1 MEHGEL
7 KPILESII
15 FVSPSPVKL
24 ETLVEILPES
34 NREMILEGLHRI
46 EEEYE
51 ATSRGVELVEVAGGY
66 QFRTKPV
73 WAEWVARLKKAKTV
87 KFSQSAL
94 ETLAI
99 IAYRQPVIR
108 PQIEEIRGVDCGWVL
123 RSLMEKG
130 LVKILGRKDL
140 PGRPIIYGTTKGF
153 LELFNLNSLADLPSL
168 KEIQPPGVLE
178 ELPIL
183 QGVLEEVPIPQV
195 LEPLPAPRILED
207 VSDSQ
212 TLEEVPAPGPS
223 EEVLEDDA
231 QAADRVEG
239 EEETKAVTASR
250 LRPGTEVKTEVAGE
264 EDACTADITAS
275 PLAPSLVR
283 A

>member
-1 MEHGEL
+1 LNEEETMEHGEL

-34 NREMILEGLHRI
+34 NREMILEGLRRI
-46 EEEYE
+46 EEDYE
-51 ATSRGVELVEVAGGY
+51 DTSRGIELVEVAGGY

-108 PQIEEIRGVDCGWVL
+108 PQIEDVRGVDCGWVL

-168 KEIQPPGVLE
+168 KEVQSPGVLE
-178 ELPIL
+178 EAT
-183 QGVLEEVPIPQV
+183 VPQV
-195 LEPLPAPRILED
+195 
-207 VSDSQ
+207 
-212 TLEEVPAPGPS
+212 LEEVPAPRMT
-223 EEVLEDDA
+223 EEVPKDDA
-231 QAADRVEG
+231 QAAERVEG
-239 EEETKAVTASR
+239 EEEAKAETGAV
-250 LRPGTEVKTEVAGE
+250 PEVKAEVAGE
-264 EDACTADITAS
+264 EDAYKADITA
-275 PLAPSLVR
+275 PQLAPSPVR

>member
-1 MEHGEL
+1 
-7 KPILESII
+7 
-15 FVSPSPVKL
+15 
-24 ETLVEILPES
+24 
-34 NREMILEGLHRI
+34 
-46 EEEYE
+46 
-51 ATSRGVELVEVAGGY
+51 
-66 QFRTKPV
+66 
-73 WAEWVARLKKAKTV
+73 VARLKKAKTV

-178 ELPIL
+178 
-183 QGVLEEVPIPQV
+183 
-195 LEPLPAPRILED
+195 PLPAPRILED

-212 TLEEVPAPGPS
+212 TLEEIPVPGPS

-231 QAADRVEG
+231 QAADRVES
-239 EEETKAVTASR
+239 EEGTKAVTAFG
-250 LRPGTEVKTEVAGE
+250 PEVKTEVAGE
-264 EDACTADITAS
+264 EDACKADITAP

>member
-1 MEHGEL
+1 VSAAKRQRLGTSSKEESIEKGEI

-15 FVSPSPVKL
+15 FVSSSPVKL

-34 NREMILEGLHRI
+34 NREMILEELHRI
-46 EEEYE
+46 KEEYE
-51 ATSRGVELVEVAGGY
+51 DASRGIELVEVAGGY
-66 QFRTKPV
+66 QFRTKSR

-108 PQIEEIRGVDCGWVL
+108 PQIEDIRGVDCGWIL

-130 LVKILGRKDL
+130 LVKIMGRKDL

-168 KEIQPPGVLE
+168 KEIHSSGVLE
-178 ELPIL
+178 EIPVP
-183 QGVLEEVPIPQV
+183 QMLEEIPIPQV
-195 LEPLPAPRILED
+195 
-207 VSDSQ
+207 
-212 TLEEVPAPGPS
+212 S
-223 EEVLEDDA
+223 EEGPKVDVQVEEG
-231 QAADRVEG
+231 VEG
-239 EEETKAVTASR
+239 EKETKAEAGPDT
-250 LRPGTEVKTEVAGE
+250 GIKTETTDE
-264 EDACTADITAS
+264 EKAYPSEGTVPHLGPS
-275 PLAPSLVR
+275 PVR
-283 A
+283 M